1 MSIIELMR
9 GARIAVETCLAV
21 KPDESVLIV
30 TDYERQP
37 IAEAL
42 AAMVQALGGDPVTT
56 IMRPR
61 ERNAQEP
68 PASIAAAMRA
78 VQVAFLVTTRSLS
91 HTTAREEAT
100 KAGARLASMPG
111 VTAEMMRSGGMTA
124 DYNEVARISDAV
136 TAALIGK
143 QEILIES
150 AAGTRL
156 RLGKAGREP
165 AQPPDNGLYHKPG
178 EWGNLPAGE
187 AFLAPLETET
197 DGVLIVDGSLA
208 QIGIPDQP
216 VRLKF
221 HGGRVV
227 DIAGGRAA
235 DRLRMLL
242 ESLNDPAAYTVGEFG
257 IGTNPASR
265 FVGIT
270 VEDEKILG
278 TAHVAIG
285 RNTGFGGVN
294 MAPIHLDFVITKPTI
309 RADDQVIMEDGKLKV

>member
-42 AAMVQALGGDPVTT
+42 AAAVQALGGDPVTVL
-56 IMRPR
+56 MRPR

-68 PASIAAAMRA
+68 PAAIAAAMRA

-100 KAGARLASMPG
+100 KAGVRLASMPG

-124 DYNEVARISDAV
+124 DYDEVARISDAV

-143 QEILIES
+143 REIWIES

-156 RLGKAGREP
+156 RLGKVGREP

-187 AFLAPLETET
+187 AFLAPLETEA
-197 DGVLIVDGSLA
+197 DGVLVVDGSLA

-216 VRLKF
+216 VRLEF
-221 HGGRVV
+221 RGGRVV

-235 DRLRMLL
+235 DRLRALL
-242 ESLNDPAAYTVGEFG
+242 EGLNDPAVYTVGEFG